1 MVEVESETSPR
12 VRNGRTMLVR
22 RVVASS
28 AGYDTKME
36 YEFELLV
43 DGEVETTA
51 TEIEKEGYEFPWTA
65 ALFEYGEA
73 AVSRGEI

>member
-1 MVEVESETSPR
+1 MVDVESETSPR
-12 VRNGRTMLVR
+12 VHDGRTMSVR

-51 TEIEKEGYEFPWTA
+51 TELEEDGYEYPWTA

-73 AVSRGEI
+73 AIDRGEI